1 MGYISVSGL
10 AQPKRFPMLDLAPRR
25 EDLEPIEL
33 ASRAEIS
40 ALQLERLKRLDQLEV
55 LVEAMPLCGASHLS
69 C

>member
-1 MGYISVSGL
+1 
-10 AQPKRFPMLDLAPRR
+10 MLDLAPRR